1 VPQNVYDD
9 PEFFAGYAGMPR
21 SVHGL
26 DAAPEWPALR
36 AMLPPLAGLR
46 VVDLGC
52 GFGWF
57 CRWAA
62 AAGAA
67 SVLGLDVSERMLER
81 AVRETADPRVAYR
94 REDLED
100 VEALGL
106 DPGAFDLAYSS
117 LTLHYLPDIDRVLA
131 GIRAALAPGGMFVA
145 SVEHPI
151 YTAPSA
157 PAFVPRASGRP
168 VWPLDRYLD
177 RGRRVT
183 DWLAPGVVKYHH
195 TVSDYVTAM
204 LRAGFTLTALEEWG
218 PTDEQVAEHPDW
230 AGDHE
235 RPLFLLLS
243 GVAATV
249 AA

>member
-1 VPQNVYDD
+1 MAQNVYDD
-9 PEFFAGYAGMPR
+9 PAFFAGYASMPR
-21 SVHGL
+21 SVEGL
-26 DAAPEWPALR
+26 DAAPEWPALQ

-81 AVRETADPRVAYR
+81 AVRETADPRVTYR
-94 REDLED
+94 REDLETVD
-100 VEALGL
+100 LGV
-106 DPGAFDLAYSS
+106 GAFDLAYSS
-117 LTLHYLPDIDRVLA
+117 LTLHYLPDVDRVLA
-131 GIRAALAPGGMFVA
+131 GIRAALAPGGVFVA
-145 SVEHPI
+145 SVEHPV

-157 PAFVPRASGRP
+157 PAFVPDATGRP

-177 RGRRVT
+177 RGSRVT

-195 TVSDYVTAM
+195 TVSDYVGGM

-218 PTDEQVAEHPDW
+218 PTDEQVADHPDW
-230 AGDHE
+230 AGDRE
-235 RPLFLLLS
+235 RPLFMLLS
-243 GVAATV
+243 GVVATV
-249 AA
+249 AS

>member
-1 VPQNVYDD
+1 MAQNVYDN
-9 PEFFAGYAGMPR
+9 PAFFSAYADLPR

-26 DAAPEWPALR
+26 EAAPEWPSLR

-62 AAGAA
+62 AQDAA
-67 SVLGLDVSERMLER
+67 SVLGLDVSKRMLER
-81 AVRETADPRVAYR
+81 AVRETTDPRVTYR
-94 REDLED
+94 RADLDAVDLGPGGFD
-100 VEALGL
+100 V
-106 DPGAFDLAYSS
+106 AYSS
-117 LTLHYLPDIDRVLA
+117 LTLHYLPDVDRVLA
-131 GIRAALAPGGMFVA
+131 GVRRALGPGGVLVA

-157 PAFVPRASGRP
+157 PGFVPGASGRP

-177 RGRRVT
+177 RGSRVT

-195 TVSDYVTAM
+195 TVGDYVSGM

-218 PTDEQVAEHPDW
+218 PTDEQVAEHPEW
-230 AGDHE
+230 AGERE
-235 RPLFLLLS
+235 RPLFMLLS
-243 GVAATV
+243 GVVATV
-249 AA
+249 PA

>member
-9 PEFFAGYAGMPR
+9 PAFFGAYAGLPR

-26 DAAPEWPALR
+26 DAAPEWPALH
-36 AMLPPLAGLR
+36 AMLPPMAGLR

-62 AAGAA
+62 GQGAA
-67 SVLGLDVSERMLER
+67 SVLGLDLSERMLER
-81 AVRETADPRVAYR
+81 AVRETTDPTVTYR
-94 REDLED
+94 RADLD
-100 VEALGL
+100 AVDLGT
-106 DPGAFDLAYSS
+106 GAFDLAYSS
-117 LTLHYLPDIDRVLA
+117 LALHYLQDVGRVLA
-131 GIRAALAPGGMFVA
+131 GVRRALAPGGVLVA

-157 PAFVPRASGRP
+157 PAFVPGPSGRP

-177 RGRRVT
+177 PGRRVT
-183 DWLAPGVVKYHH
+183 DWLAPGVVKYHR
-195 TVSDYVTAM
+195 TVGDYVSAF

-218 PTDEQVAEHPDW
+218 PTDEQLAEHPEW
-230 AGDHE
+230 AGERE
-235 RPLFLLLS
+235 RPMFMLLS
-243 GVAATV
+243 GAVGTV
-249 AA
+249 AP